1 MQNAFISKLYFMIGK
16 NSSLIH
22 CSQLCP
28 DVLTGCVVAF
38 ALGLIRSSRQGSE
51 TGQLCCSMSCEQGL
65 LQLDVVGPFSSSAMP
80 VLSRGE
86 YSLDTIGLNS
96 VLQGKVICKTN

>member
-1 MQNAFISKLYFMIGK
+1 MQGREARPGGS
-16 NSSLIH
+16 
-22 CSQLCP
+22 
-28 DVLTGCVVAF
+28 VVP
-38 ALGLIRSSRQGSE
+38 
-51 TGQLCCSMSCEQGL
+51 MSCEQGL